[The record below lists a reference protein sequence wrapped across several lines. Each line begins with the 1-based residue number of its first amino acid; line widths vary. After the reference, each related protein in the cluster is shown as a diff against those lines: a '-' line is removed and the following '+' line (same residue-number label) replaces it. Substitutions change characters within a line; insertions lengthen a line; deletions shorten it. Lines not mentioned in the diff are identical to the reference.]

1 MKYNYNNYN
10 NSQFMKCI
18 SVIDDFPYRLVEPD
32 GGYMIREGDQNLS
45 ISINRTCST
54 SCSEP
59 GYVGMFLFML
69 LHPHHDCALGLHAK
83 VGCRIHIKSF

>member
-1 MKYNYNNYN
+1 MN
-10 NSQFMKCI
+10 FF
-18 SVIDDFPYRLVEPD
+18 SVIDDFPYRLVEPA

-69 LHPHHDCALGLHAK
+69 FHLNHDSALNAK
-83 VGCRIHIKSF
+83 VGCIMHLKSF